1 MSITNKDYI
10 RKIAETS
17 IGISTLRGH
26 PKNTISTTRSYL
38 KKLTLD
44 DFQCTNV
51 KDFNAVLDK
60 HTIRLSKQIKKLDYR
75 FAFWGSARKAL
86 NLFLGNAA
94 YHAILR
100 KEYRLD
106 RIEKYLEVPLD
117 KQVANGLITLA
128 EERDIILP
136 KWKTIKGLLPDES
149 NLYQSFANS
158 YAKELGC
165 TRIQLDLL
173 LWRKE

>member
-1 MSITNKDYI
+1 MGIANKDYI
-10 RKIAETS
+10 LRIAETS
-17 IGISTLRGH
+17 IGFSTLRGH
-26 PKNTISTTRSYL
+26 PSKTISTSRTYL
-38 KKLTLD
+38 KKLALD
-44 DFQCTNV
+44 DFQCTSV

-117 KQVANGLITLA
+117 KQVASGLITLA
-128 EERDIILP
+128 EERDISLP

-149 NLYQSFANS
+149 NLIQSFANS

>member
-1 MSITNKDYI
+1 MSITNNHFI
-10 RKIAETS
+10 RRIAETS

-26 PKNTISTTRSYL
+26 PKNTIATTRVYL
-38 KKLTLD
+38 KTLKLE
-44 DFQCTNV
+44 DFQCSNA
-51 KDFNAVLDK
+51 KDFNKTLDK

-86 NLFLGNAA
+86 NIFLGNAA
-94 YHAILR
+94 YHAVLR
-100 KEYRLD
+100 SEYRLD

-117 KQVANGLITLA
+117 KQVATDLISLA
-128 EERDIILP
+128 EERNLSLP
-136 KWKTIKGLLPDES
+136 KWKTIKGLLPENSDI
-149 NLYQSFANS
+149 YQSFASS
-158 YAKELGC
+158 YAKEIGC